1 MRSQARISFPPTLLT
16 RIKQGTRRQ
25 GCPEPLT
32 LFWRMRGQPAVSDGS
47 VMQPFE
53 ARRRLEGSLT
63 HFVAAGGNETRP
75 RRATDGRGM
84 RRHKFDTPPHAQFTA
99 NAMKKWGG
107 RGGAKH
113 GSAAGPLNIT
123 QQRSNAPPLS
133 RRIQHLGLG
142 SCMCAHP
149 ATARTTVQTK
159 YTHILNSH
167 RCCVRLVATL
177 FSTFSPVQSPPRA
190 RLMGA
195 PSREPLLE
203 SSDIYFSGLHN
214 ATFQR

>member
-99 NAMKKWGG
+99 NARKKWGG
-107 RGGAKH
+107 RGGGEARVSCRAFEQHTTKKQRPPSLSTYPTSRPWVVHVRPPRDGQNHCTNQVYPYTQLTPMLRPSSRDPLLNFLTCSEPPSSSPH
-113 GSAAGPLNIT
+113 GSPF
-123 QQRSNAPPLS
+123 S
-133 RRIQHLGLG
+133 R
-142 SCMCAHP
+142 
-149 ATARTTVQTK
+149 
-159 YTHILNSH
+159 
-167 RCCVRLVATL
+167 
-177 FSTFSPVQSPPRA
+177 
-190 RLMGA
+190 A
-195 PSREPLLE
+195 PSRE
-203 SSDIYFSGLHN
+203 
-214 ATFQR
+214 Q